1 MGATGN
7 LETFEDEPR
16 QSKTCR
22 HLEPAKLRHLLSSLV
37 PAETRGTFLLPA
49 PAHAQNDRVAV
60 KNSSPQRRQADK
72 SSALRGFVRRI
83 RGPSSKR
90 HEH

>member
-16 QSKTCR
+16 QSKTCP

-49 PAHAQNDRVAV
+49 PAHVQNDR
-60 KNSSPQRRQADK
+60 
-72 SSALRGFVRRI
+72 
-83 RGPSSKR
+83 
-90 HEH
+90 